1 MLSLTFLKFN
11 VNNKYKSRNIRKF
24 LMHDNITVVDIGSG
38 SMKASVF
45 ACTQD
50 SVAPLGGISRGF
62 RLCSRMGANI
72 SDNKIKVTTGFFEEV
87 LALAREHNSTKII
100 AVATQAARKA
110 ANFSRLQKK
119 ILKKTGINLH
129 IISGTKEAT
138 LAAKSTRHLTELE
151 KFISFDI
158 GCGSMEIAKF
168 NKVLQNTWSLPISTL
183 DLAKMHNIET
193 AQAIIKNVLNTLPVH
208 IRNTLGYELIGSGGT
223 LKVAFLLINGKT
235 RNFITHDEVRSLF
248 NMLRDKTKEERIAY
262 GVPKTR
268 ADILPFG
275 LLIILQIMQHL
286 GKDKVFLTSGS
297 LRTSLA
303 LEYFKMI

>member
-1 MLSLTFLKFN
+1 
-11 VNNKYKSRNIRKF
+11 
-24 LMHDNITVVDIGSG
+24 MHDNITVVDIGSG

-72 SDNKIKVTTGFFEEV
+72 SDNKIKITTGFFEEV
-87 LALAREHNSTKII
+87 LALAREYNSTKII
-100 AVATQAARKA
+100 AVATQAARQA
-110 ANFSRLQKK
+110 SNFSRLQKK

-129 IISGTKEAT
+129 IISGTEEAT
-138 LAAKSTRHLTELE
+138 LTAKSTRHLTELE
-151 KFISFDI
+151 KFISFDV
-158 GCGSMEIAKF
+158 GCGSVEIAKF
-168 NKVLQNTWSLPISTL
+168 DKVLQDTWSLPISTL
-183 DLAKMHNIET
+183 DLAKMHSIET
-193 AQAIIKNVLNTLPVH
+193 AQEIIKNVLNTLPMH
-208 IRNTLGYELIGSGGT
+208 IRNTIGYELVGGGGT
-223 LKVAFLLINGKT
+223 LKVACLLINGKT
-235 RNFITHDEVRSLF
+235 RNFITHDEVRNLF
-248 NMLRDKTKEERIAY
+248 DMLKDKTKEERIAY

-275 LLIILQIMQHL
+275 LLIISQIMQHV

>member
-1 MLSLTFLKFN
+1 M
-11 VNNKYKSRNIRKF
+11 V
-24 LMHDNITVVDIGSG
+24 HDNITVVDIGSG

-45 ACTQD
+45 TCTQN

-62 RLCSRMGANI
+62 RLCSQMGANI

-87 LALAREHNSTKII
+87 LALAYEHHSTKII

-119 ILKKTGINLH
+119 IFKKTGINLH
-129 IISGTKEAT
+129 VISGTEEAT
-138 LAAKSTRHLTELE
+138 LTAKSARHLTELE

-158 GCGSMEIAKF
+158 GCGSVEVAEF
-168 NKVLQNTWSLPISTL
+168 DKVLQNTWSLPISTL
-183 DLAKMHNIET
+183 DLAKVHNTET
-193 AQAIIKNVLNTLPVH
+193 TQEAIKNILNTLPVH
-208 IRNTLGYELIGSGGT
+208 TRNMVGYELVGSGGT
-223 LKVAFLLINGKT
+223 LKIASILINGKT

-248 NMLRDKTKEERIAY
+248 NILKDKTKEERIAY
-262 GVPKTR
+262 GVSKSR

-275 LLIILQIMQHL
+275 LLIISQIMQHV

-297 LRTSLA
+297 LRISLA
-303 LEYFKMI
+303 LEYFRMI